1 MFTKYC
7 NWIDIPLPI
16 ALISFLLYSIAFIST
31 PLFILW
37 SFPVSNHRIKTK
49 NWIFINR
56 KLGQTQVKCLI
67 KRMMLV
73 SLNPLLF
80 FLSNKKF
87 KLSQLRIIALCASL
101 CAFLLFL
108 PFSLAL
114 LEESFAYGCFLNLTC
129 RAHAPEISV
138 AHKTIDALHGSD
150 VGFLRPSLFFGGS
163 DKTSSASI
171 SSYRSSLTSV
181 SSTRRFHSSHSWTNC
196 PTFWITLRVG
206 LLFSSYFFFTL
217 HCLRT
222 LKWKQNYFR
231 NSNKQFAIQ
240 YKRRYLITQKIN
252 HLLHSLQLRRSGI
265 FWRVLYN
272 DLQPRH
278 IFALLRS

>member
-37 SFPVSNHRIKTK
+37 NFPVSNHRIKTK

-67 KRMMLV
+67 KRRMLV

-87 KLSQLRIIALCASL
+87 KLSQIRIIALCACL
-101 CAFLLFL
+101 CDFLLFL
-108 PFSLAL
+108 
-114 LEESFAYGCFLNLTC
+114 
-129 RAHAPEISV
+129 
-138 AHKTIDALHGSD
+138 
-150 VGFLRPSLFFGGS
+150 
-163 DKTSSASI
+163 
-171 SSYRSSLTSV
+171 
-181 SSTRRFHSSHSWTNC
+181 
-196 PTFWITLRVG
+196 LRV
-206 LLFSSYFFFTL
+206 
-217 HCLRT
+217 
-222 LKWKQNYFR
+222 
-231 NSNKQFAIQ
+231 
-240 YKRRYLITQKIN
+240 QKIN
-252 HLLHSLQLRRSGI
+252 HLLHSLQIRRSGI

-278 IFALLRS
+278 IFALVRS

>member
-67 KRMMLV
+67 KRRMLV

-138 AHKTIDALHGSD
+138 AHKTIDAL
-150 VGFLRPSLFFGGS
+150 
-163 DKTSSASI
+163 
-171 SSYRSSLTSV
+171 
-181 SSTRRFHSSHSWTNC
+181 
-196 PTFWITLRVG
+196 
-206 LLFSSYFFFTL
+206 
-217 HCLRT
+217 
-222 LKWKQNYFR
+222 LKF
-231 NSNKQFAIQ
+231 
-240 YKRRYLITQKIN
+240 YLK
-252 HLLHSLQLRRSGI
+252 
-265 FWRVLYN
+265 
-272 DLQPRH
+272 
-278 IFALLRS
+278 